1 MLSKIDLTEY
11 IRSFGV
17 IAIAIC
23 AITWWVDLQGW
34 VSACPYCR
42 TERTA
47 IGVLGLIMVCPH
59 MRYLSIFFALVVGF
73 LGAHVASAQV
83 FMHIKN
89 MSFTL
94 MFTGM
99 AASALCI
106 LVGQVLLVF
115 DRARRR
121 EAESGGSNCRD

>member
-1 MLSKIDLTEY
+1 MLNNIDLTEY
-11 IRSFGV
+11 IRPLGA

-23 AITWWVDLQGW
+23 IVTWWIDLQGW

-47 IGVLGLIMVCPH
+47 IGVVGLVMVLPH
-59 MRYLSIFFALVVGF
+59 MRYLSIFVALVVGF

-89 MSFTL
+89 MTFTL
-94 MFTGM
+94 MYTGM

-106 LVGQVLLVF
+106 LVGQVLLIF
-115 DRARRR
+115 DRSRR
-121 EAESGGSNCRD
+121 D